1 MDTEAL
7 VIVEE
12 ARAAEVL
19 SRVGERVEVTQRLP
33 PRLAIARGAREA
45 LEAVRHLPGVVS
57 VSEGPVPVPV
67 LNGLNP
73 TEQVFA
79 EAWVLGRKP
88 KAFRPG
94 EGLSWDAPGFQPPDR
109 PDKDACD

>member
-1 MDTEAL
+1 
-7 VIVEE
+7 
-12 ARAAEVL
+12 
-19 SRVGERVEVTQRLP
+19 
-33 PRLAIARGAREA
+33 
-45 LEAVRHLPGVVS
+45 
-57 VSEGPVPVPV
+57 V

-79 EAWVLGRKP
+79 EAWALGRKP

-94 EGLSWDAPGFQPPDR
+94 EGLSWDAPGFQPPDG

>member
-12 ARAAEVL
+12 VRAAEAL
-19 SRVGERVEVTQRLP
+19 SRVGELVELTQRLP
-33 PRLAIARGAREA
+33 PRLAIARGTQEA

-57 VSEGPVPVPV
+57 VSEGAVPEPV
-67 LNGLNP
+67 LSGLNP

-79 EAWVLGRKP
+79 EAWALGRKP

-109 PDKDACD
+109 PGNGSCD

>member
-7 VIVEE
+7 VIVDECQATE
-12 ARAAEVL
+12 AL

-33 PRLAIARGAREA
+33 PRLAIARGERGA

-57 VSEGPVPVPV
+57 VSEGPVPEPV
-67 LNGLNP
+67 LRGLSP

-79 EAWVLGRKP
+79 EAWALGRKP
-88 KAFRPG
+88 KLVRPG
-94 EGLSWDAPGFQPPDR
+94 EGLAWDAPGFQPPDR
-109 PDKDACD
+109 PDD